1 MNVLGCA
8 DNHDSTILSETTYD
22 FNNTQ
27 EIYMDIWGLH
37 ICLKLEDM
45 EFDGWNLSGCLDLI
59 IGDSIDVPIGC
70 RHI

>member
-37 ICLKLEDM
+37 IFLKLEDM
-45 EFDGWNLSGCLDLI
+45 EFD
-59 IGDSIDVPIGC
+59 DSIDVSMDASVHL
-70 RHI
+70 R